1 MRRIIRAVYFILVLM
16 RFVFVSIDAYFYS
29 FFFSPVVTLGEP
41 ASVHFRPV
49 TRQLHYSSGAYKIS
63 WCVMKKRV
71 AVELF
76 QEQSDHSSINPLLVP
91 DHSESNHV
99 LLGLGIS
106 GHFSRQIAV

>member
-71 AVELF
+71 ALELF

-91 DHSESNHV
+91 DILNPTMS
-99 LLGLGIS
+99 
-106 GHFSRQIAV
+106 